1 LNNPLEE
8 NAMPP
13 MRRQSLVKFDAPLCE
28 TIVDTPK
35 PMGREVLVRIERCGL
50 CHSDLHIQDGYADL
64 GGGKKLDTTRGMQL
78 PFTLG
83 HEIAGVV
90 EETGAEIPREMIGAR
105 KAVFPWIGCGQCRE
119 CLQGDENLCAKQRF
133 LGVTIDGG
141 FASHVLVPDAKYLLD
156 YDPLPVNQAATL
168 MCSGVTAYGALKR
181 LVDRPRQRNLLLI
194 GLGGVGMMGLAFAQ
208 AMFRQKISVADL
220 SAAAREIALQN
231 GAVTAYDPS
240 EADIAKR
247 ILKETEGGFD
257 EIVDFA
263 GNEKSMAFAVSV
275 LARGGKIAVS
285 GLMGGNFSLPMVQ
298 WIYKRMTIE
307 GFMVGTLAEAH
318 ELMALARAGKVKPTP
333 MKEEPMAD
341 VQKWIDAL
349 RAGKVVGRIVLKN

>member
-1 LNNPLEE
+1 MAL
-8 NAMPP
+8 

-35 PMGREVLVRIERCGL
+35 PKGAEVLVRIERCGL

-64 GGGKKLDTTRGMQL
+64 GGGKKLDTTRGMVL

-90 EETGAEIPREMIGAR
+90 EEVGPDAPKELLGKKR
-105 KAVFPWIGCGQCRE
+105 AVFPWIGCGQCRD
-119 CLQGDENLCAKQRF
+119 CANGDENLCVKQRF
-133 LGVTIDGG
+133 LGVSIDGG
-141 FASHVLVPDAKYLLD
+141 FASHVLVPDAKYLLE
-156 YDPLPVNQAATL
+156 YDPLPVNLAATL
-168 MCSGVTAYGALKR
+168 MCSGITAYGALKR

-194 GLGGVGMMGLAFAQ
+194 GLGGVGMMGLSFAQ
-208 AMFRQKISVADL
+208 AMFKQPIAVADL
-220 SAAAREIALQN
+220 NPAARETALKN
-231 GAVTAYDPS
+231 GAAVAYDPA
-240 EADIAKR
+240 EPDVVKR
-247 ILKETEGGFD
+247 MIKESEGGFD

-275 LARGGKIAVS
+275 VARGGKIVVS

-307 GFMVGTLAEAH
+307 GFMVGTLAEAK
-318 ELMALARAGKVKPTP
+318 ELMALARAGKIKPTP
-333 MKEEPMAD
+333 MREEPMAD
-341 VQKWIDAL
+341 VQKWIDEL
-349 RAGKVVGRIVLKN
+349 RAGRVVGRIMLKN